1 MRDLNEVYFVIYM
14 LTKWNVSKGKI
25 LNQLENGIYEIDDHG
40 SDKVYLIQPN
50 RVFRNR
56 VEARKRA
63 NILNSNRKIK
73 KSKFI

>member
-1 MRDLNEVYFVIYM
+1 MKNINEIYFVIYIR
-14 LTKWNVSKGKI
+14 TKWNISKGKI
-25 LNQLENGIYEIDDHG
+25 LNQLNNGIYEIAENN

-56 VEARKRA
+56 VDARKRA

>member
-1 MRDLNEVYFVIYM
+1 MKDLNEVYFVIYV
-14 LTKWNVSKGKI
+14 LTKWNVSQGKI
-25 LNQLENGIYEIDDHG
+25 LNQLENGIYEIGEHD
-40 SDKVYLIQPN
+40 SDKVYLIRPN

-56 VEARKRA
+56 IEARKRA

>member
-1 MRDLNEVYFVIYM
+1 MKDLNEVYFVIYV

-25 LNQLENGIYEIDDHG
+25 LNQLENGIYEIGEHD
-40 SDKVYLIQPN
+40 SDKVYLIQPS

-56 VEARKRA
+56 IEARKRA